1 MCPTCA
7 EPGLTQLPLGIS
19 GRKRLYHG
27 DRLLAEGCTSAA
39 VRTEGPGGP
48 YLLFITSDSV
58 LHTVPLS
65 RLQEGLPLTG
75 QEPAVERCDCLAS
88 PVEWL

>member
-1 MCPTCA
+1 M
-7 EPGLTQLPLGIS
+7 QLPLGIS

-27 DRLLAEGCTSAA
+27 ERLLAEGCTSAA

-75 QEPAVERCDCLAS
+75 QELVVERYECQAS
-88 PVEWL
+88 PVKWL